1 MKKKRT
7 ALLLAALLCLTLLPK
22 QTYADSQTG
31 PEVPLIV
38 EETTQPTRPD
48 GLDGNSPSEPA
59 AQADSAGHREDGF

>member
-31 PEVPLIV
+31 PEIPSAV
-38 EETTQPTRPD
+38 EETTQPAQTD
-48 GLDGNSPSEPA
+48 GLDEDPPSEEA
-59 AQADSAGHREDGF
+59 AQADEAGHRKDNF

>member
-31 PEVPLIV
+31 PEIPSIV
-38 EETTQPTRPD
+38 EKTTQPAQ
-48 GLDGNSPSEPA
+48 LDGNSPSEEA
-59 AQADSAGHREDGF
+59 AQADEAGHREDNF

>member
-31 PEVPLIV
+31 PEAPAVV
-38 EETTQPTRPD
+38 EETTQPTRMD
-48 GLDGNSPSEPA
+48 GLDGNSHSEAGP
-59 AQADSAGHREDGF
+59 QGDVADHVGDLF

>member
-31 PEVPLIV
+31 PKFPPIV
-38 EETTQPTRPD
+38 EETTQPAQTD
-48 GLDGNSPSEPA
+48 GLDGNSPSEEV
-59 AQADSAGHREDGF
+59 AQAEESDHKKDQF